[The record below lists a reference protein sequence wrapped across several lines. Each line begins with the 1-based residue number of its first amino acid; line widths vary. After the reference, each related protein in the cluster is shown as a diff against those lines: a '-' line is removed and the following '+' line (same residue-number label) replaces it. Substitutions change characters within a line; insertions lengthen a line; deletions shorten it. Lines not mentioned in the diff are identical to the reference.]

1 MQDYGFSVYEIIQ
14 NLTLHPRDKERQS
27 KIIARDKPC
36 LLQFNT
42 VFVKWFYCFSFF
54 WYAKFCPPFVPQ
66 KYPSKIYMLT
76 YNTLC
81 NRNIICVGK

>member
-1 MQDYGFSVYEIIQ
+1 MLQITPLVCKTMAFGVSEIIQ

-42 VFVKWFYCFSFF
+42 FF
-54 WYAKFCPPFVPQ
+54 WEVVLLFFFLSFGMRNFVPRLSPKNILQ
-66 KYPSKIYMLT
+66 KFT
-76 YNTLC
+76 Y
-81 NRNIICVGK
+81 